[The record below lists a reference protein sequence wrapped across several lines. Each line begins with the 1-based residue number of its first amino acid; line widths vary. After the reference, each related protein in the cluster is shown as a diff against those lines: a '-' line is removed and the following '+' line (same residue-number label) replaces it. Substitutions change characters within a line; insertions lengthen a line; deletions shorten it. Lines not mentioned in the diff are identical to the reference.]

1 MNLQCIAADSVA
13 PQAWRN
19 AGGQTRELLA
29 WPSPTDWSVRVSLAD
44 IAADG
49 PFSPFPGVQRWFAVV
64 QGAGVRLDFAG
75 TQIAITVRSAPLCFD
90 GAQAPGCSLLAG
102 PTRDLNLMCRDGA
115 CSMRRV
121 EPEVAGAQGF
131 AARGLFCAVAGR
143 WTDGQQCCEL
153 QADTLLWSTDANA
166 AGWSFVPAAAS
177 PDGGTAAWWL
187 GFTPA
192 GASA

>member
-1 MNLQCIAADSVA
+1 MK
-13 PQAWRN
+13 
-19 AGGQTRELLA
+19 
-29 WPSPTDWSVRVSLAD
+29 
-44 IAADG
+44 
-49 PFSPFPGVQRWFAVV
+49 AVV
-64 QGAGVRLDFAG
+64 VTGPDLAPVYADFPDPTPG
-75 TQIAITVRSAPLCFD
+75 DGFVVD

-121 EPEVAGAQGF
+121 EPEVAWAQGF